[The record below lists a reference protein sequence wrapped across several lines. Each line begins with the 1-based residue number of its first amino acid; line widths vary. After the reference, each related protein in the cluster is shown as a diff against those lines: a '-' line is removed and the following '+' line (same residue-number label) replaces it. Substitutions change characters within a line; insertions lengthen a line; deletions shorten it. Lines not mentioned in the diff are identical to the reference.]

1 MPSEHDRARMVAED
15 LGRRGIRDP
24 LVLAA
29 MGRVPREAFVSPAD
43 LARAYAD
50 RALPIGEGQT
60 ISQPYMV
67 AAMTAALDLTG
78 CEHVLE
84 IGTGSGYHTAILAEL
99 ARDVIS
105 VERHPALADA
115 ARARL
120 STLGYRNVRIV
131 VGDGSRGFP
140 DQAPYDAILVAAAAP
155 RPPES
160 LTAQLAEGGRMAI
173 PVGSRDRQALRV
185 LRREHAA
192 MVEVDRDSCVFV
204 PLIGEEGWPD

>member
-84 IGTGSGYHTAILAEL
+84 IGTGSGYQTAILAEL

-173 PVGSRDRQALRV
+173 PVGSRDRQTLRV